1 MMESVLTAVVFAP
14 GLMFLLLALCWLTGW
29 MPPEKFVA
37 RMTCGVFSLMVAATA
52 WLVVMMVSLGKWSVR
67 VSMGEWFRA
76 GEYYFPLAILADEL
90 SLPMLV
96 LTTVLAGIVGGFS
109 VRYLHREPGFF
120 RFFLLLHLFVF
131 GALMLFT
138 AGSYD
143 LLLFGWELVGV
154 SSVLLIAFFDERPE
168 PVRNAIRVFAT
179 YRIADL
185 GLLVAIF
192 VLHHDGTTLFSGMFP
207 GDWPNQSMRLTSG
220 GGMLAGFLLLMAASG
235 KSAQGPFSGWLPRAM
250 EGPTPSSSIFY
261 GAISIHAGV
270 FLLLR
275 SEPIISSSF
284 AVSMATVGLGLVTA
298 FLATAAHRVASD
310 AKTSIAYAAMAQVG
324 VIFVEIG
331 LGFPQF
337 ALLHLVGHAVVRTLQ
352 LLRAP
357 STLHDFH
364 RIHAAAGG
372 ALAKTGEHYGLL
384 PAGLRIRLY
393 RFGLQQGFYDAW
405 LDRLVILPVMRLS
418 RFLR

>member
-1 MMESVLTAVVFAP
+1 MMETVLTVIVIAP
-14 GLMFLLLALCWLTGW
+14 GAIFLGLALCWLLGW
-29 MPPEKFVA
+29 TPPERFVA
-37 RMTCGVFSLMVAATA
+37 RLTGVVFSVMVAASG
-52 WLVVMMVSLGKWSVR
+52 WLVAMMLSLGVSSVR
-67 VSMGEWFRA
+67 VSMGEWFRS
-76 GEYYFPLAILADEL
+76 GSYYFPLALLADQL
-90 SLPMLV
+90 SIPMLV
-96 LTTVLAGIVGGFS
+96 LTTILAGLVGGFS
-109 VRYLHREPGFF
+109 VRYLHRERGFF
-120 RFFLLLHLFVF
+120 RFFMLLHLFVF
-131 GALMLFT
+131 GSLMLFM

-192 VLHHDGTTLFSGMFP
+192 ILHHDGTTLFGGMFP
-207 GDWPNQSMRLTSG
+207 GEWPEQSMRLSG
-220 GGMLAGFLLLMAASG
+220 GAGVLAGFLLLMAASG

-261 GAISIHAGV
+261 GAISIHAGA

-275 SEPIISSSF
+275 SEPIISSSP
-284 AVSMATVGLGLVTA
+284 AVSMTAIALGLTTA
-298 FLATAAHRVASD
+298 LMGTAAHRVASD
-310 AKTSIAYAAMAQVG
+310 AKTSLAYAAMAQVG

-331 LGFPQF
+331 LGFPKL
-337 ALLHLVGHAVVRTLQ
+337 ALLHMLGHAVVRTYQ

-364 RIHAAAGG
+364 RLHAAAGG
-372 ALAKTGEHYGLL
+372 HLAKTGAHFDLMPERMRLW
-384 PAGLRIRLY
+384 LY

-405 LDRLVILPVMRLS
+405 LDRLVIQPVMRLS
-418 RFLR
+418 RFLT

>member
-1 MMESVLTAVVFAP
+1 MMETVLTAIVFAP
-14 GLMFLLLALCWLTGW
+14 GLIFLGLALCWLLGW
-29 MPPEKFVA
+29 VPPERLIA
-37 RMTCGVFSLMVAATA
+37 RLTCGVFSLMVAATA
-52 WLVVMMVSLGKWSVR
+52 WLVAMMASLGESSVR

-76 GEYYFPLAILADEL
+76 GSYYFPLAILADEL
-90 SLPMLV
+90 SLPMMV

-131 GALMLFT
+131 GALMLFA

-192 VLHHDGTTLFSGMFP
+192 VLHHDGTTLFAGMFP
-207 GDWPNQSMRLTSG
+207 GDWPEQSMRLSSG

-261 GAISIHAGV
+261 GAISIHAGA

-275 SEPIISSSF
+275 SEPIISSSP
-284 AVSMATVGLGLVTA
+284 AVSMATIGLGLATA
-298 FLATAAHRVASD
+298 FLGTAANRVASD

-324 VIFVEIG
+324 VIFIEIG
-331 LGFPQF
+331 LGYPQL
-337 ALLHLVGHAVVRTLQ
+337 ALLHLLGHAVVRTLQ

-364 RIHAAAGG
+364 RLHAAGG
-372 ALAKTGEHYGLL
+372 GALMKTGEHYELL
-384 PAGLRIRLY
+384 PVRMRLWLY

-405 LDRLVILPVMRLS
+405 LDRLVIQPVMRLS
-418 RFLR
+418 RFLT